1 MLLNRRSV
9 LSLETVGSVVEVVA
23 TTDVVATSVEFV
35 LGVTVGE
42 VSVVV
47 SVEQAI
53 RSIGNKANK
62 VRFIKT

>member
-1 MLLNRRSV
+1 MLSF
-9 LSLETVGSVVEVVA
+9 ETVGSVVEVA
-23 TTDVVATSVEFV
+23 APTDVVATSVEFV
-35 LGVTVGE
+35 LGATVGE

>member
-1 MLLNRRSV
+1 V

-47 SVEQAI
+47 SVEQAK

-62 VRFIKT
+62 GRFIKT

>member
-1 MLLNRRSV
+1 V

-53 RSIGNKANK
+53 SRIGNKANK
-62 VRFIKT
+62 GRFIKT

>member
-1 MLLNRRSV
+1 M

-23 TTDVVATSVEFV
+23 TSDVVATSVEFV

-62 VRFIKT
+62 GRFIKT

>member
-1 MLLNRRSV
+1 MLSF
-9 LSLETVGSVVEVVA
+9 ETVGSVVEVAA
-23 TTDVVATSVEFV
+23 TSDVVATSVEFV
-35 LGVTVGE
+35 LWVTVGE

-62 VRFIKT
+62 GRFIKA

>member
-1 MLLNRRSV
+1 MLSF
-9 LSLETVGSVVEVVA
+9 ETVGSVVEVAA

-35 LGVTVGE
+35 LGATVGE